1 MVEEQKGRISYYG
14 EGCQEVFGYI
24 WHLHPSRE
32 DYIKVGPCTVQEKTF
47 TERRIIFKND
57 VSE

>member
-14 EGCQEVFGYI
+14 EGCREVFGYI

-32 DYIKVGPCTVQEKTF
+32 DYIKVGSCTAQLKGELFSKMMLLS
-47 TERRIIFKND
+47 D
-57 VSE
+57 CM